1 MSALDLS
8 SLLTLSAPEML
19 APADPPATPEIDTSA
34 TSTSDS
40 SSSTFGDAAGSSTFT
55 FGDDV
60 GDAADRTQLGLS
72 SEPSAQQQ
80 VEAGLVGAKLTTWVN
95 PYDSAN
101 EEAAAAVVDL
111 SGASSIMV
119 DEYEVSVP
127 PNLAAASALLAE
139 VTSNNNVSAAA
150 MGSLYT
156 LMNSSATLALT
167 AH

>member
-40 SSSTFGDAAGSSTFT
+40 SSSTST
-55 FGDDV
+55 FGDGAGGSTS
-60 GDAADRTQLGLS
+60 GDAADQTQLGLS
-72 SEPSAQQQ
+72 SEPTAQQQ
-80 VEAGLVGAKLTTWVN
+80 VEAGLLGAKLTTWVN
-95 PYDSAN
+95 PHESAN

-127 PNLAAASALLAE
+127 PNLAAASALLDE